1 MINMRKFKFGAILL
15 GMVFMSVN
23 LSANTLVTAHKHVDF
38 EYNITKNKETIG
50 YGRLTSQP
58 LDLKV
63 GLKNTGVG
71 EQISEI
77 SEFKLSGFFAD
88 TDIRT
93 RTIEHFDANNK
104 LVLGIYTMLFDEY
117 FVLTQVHKISTGR
130 LKESNH
136 IYELD
141 DVTLSSIRTQW
152 VIRLKGAI
160 KSNEP
165 LKLIPIEIKSLKAT
179 ESDIHIIDSND
190 FDVTQTYL
198 SLHLKNLVPKSGP
211 KVIRVFDPTA
221 ESDFIYSIKAELKTK
236 LGESASNAT
245 QSDAQE
251 QGQTISVITLDNKR
265 QSKSESHHLE
275 YLYQFKNNTSHLVK
289 IIDMTGDEKI
299 EMTIRLSLIAK
310 KGGQVASFF
319 RGL

>member
-1 MINMRKFKFGAILL
+1 MINMRIFKFGVVLL
-15 GMVFMSVN
+15 GVVFMSVN
-23 LSANTLVTAHKHVDF
+23 LNANTLTAAHKYVDF

-58 LDLKV
+58 LDLKM
-63 GLKNTGVG
+63 GLKGTEKG

-77 SEFKLSGFFAD
+77 SEFNLSGFFVD

-117 FVLTQVHKISTGR
+117 FVLTQVKKASSGR

-152 VIRLKGAI
+152 AVLLKKAM

-179 ESDIHIIDSND
+179 ESDVHIIDPND
-190 FDVTQTYL
+190 FDVTRTYL
-198 SLHLKNLVPKSGP
+198 SLHLKNLVYKSGP

-221 ESDFIYSIKAELKTK
+221 ESDFIYSVKAELKTK

-245 QSDAQE
+245 QNDAQK
-251 QGQTISVITLDNKR
+251 QDQTISVITFDNKR
-265 QSKSESHHLE
+265 KSKIESHHLE

-289 IIDMTGDEKI
+289 IVDVTGNEKI
-299 EMTIRLSLIAK
+299 EMTIR
-310 KGGQVASFF
+310 
-319 RGL
+319 

>member
-1 MINMRKFKFGAILL
+1 MIKMRKFKFGAVLL

-23 LSANTLVTAHKHVDF
+23 LSANTLTAAHKHVDF

-58 LDLKV
+58 RDLKV
-63 GLKNTGVG
+63 GLKDTEAG

-104 LVLGIYTMLFDEY
+104 LVLGIYTMLFDKY
-117 FVLTQVHKISTGR
+117 FVLTQVHNASNGR

-141 DVTLSSIRTQW
+141 DVTLSSTRTQW
-152 VIRLKGAI
+152 AVLLKRAI

-165 LKLIPIEIKSLKAT
+165 LKLIPIEIKSLKAI
-179 ESDIHIIDSND
+179 ESDVHIIDPNN

-198 SLHLKNLVPKSGP
+198 SLHLKDLVHKSGP

-221 ESDFIYSIKAELKTK
+221 ENDFIYSVKAELNTK
-236 LGESASNAT
+236 LEEKALHAT
-245 QSDAQE
+245 QSDAQK
-251 QGQTISVITLDNKR
+251 QDQTINVITLDDKR
-265 QSKSESHHLE
+265 QSKSESHYLE

-299 EMTIRLSLIAK
+299 EMTIR
-310 KGGQVASFF
+310 
-319 RGL
+319 